1 MNRILL
7 ISIILFIFIVVNRNI
22 KDNFISF
29 NTKTLNGKLEDET
42 LFKNFHTIKTFNTIP
57 ENVLPRLTFHSY
69 ESCPTLYKLFMGLS
83 SLNDKENDLQ
93 IENTDGL
100 NFRSKIISRFYNI
113 KRFVRP
119 EHNILDI
126 DRKFLPV
133 TIKSTIVELFE
144 HINDF
149 FGIEEAE
156 VINEVTEEA
165 EAKEYYD
172 IKNGEINEKI
182 IGIKNILAQTE
193 RYFKY
198 LSGKIPK
205 VQNDNFIELIKI
217 LIEEYEK
224 IEKILNFTRS
234 HYLVN
239 SNSIVEH
246 FIIKDLTK
254 AVKNID
260 SVVSLSYSN
269 IEEAA
274 IAAKERAEATRSATR
289 AAEIAAATAA
299 TRAAIRAARE
309 AEIAA
314 EIAAVKEKVVIEIKN
329 LENSYLNEN
338 EKDAVERIKFKL
350 DNNKFVYII
359 EDLFTLEILDREK
372 FDTLIKE
379 GYKFLKEKMKEDNND
394 SIKNQINSTLKDY
407 IIPDFESQIEY
418 IITEETKTKIRTL
431 KEELKELEF
440 DDEGSN
446 KMNLI
451 NPNFTFNLA
460 ENEEI
465 NYDNLNHIEQKSKQ
479 VLFDVKVDFTEED
492 VIKFTEYCFMY
503 CCFGIIDIDLLSL
516 TSNHYRVL
524 PCFNHKKNSK
534 GMSDYYYILPER
546 IRSVAMEEGSEY
558 TRAKCNGCA
567 SNIIVFFN
575 KIPDK
580 FKHYKKLMQKKK
592 NKYIKDIIS
601 S

>member
-29 NTKTLNGKLEDET
+29 DSKTLTGKLDDET
-42 LFKNFHTIKTFNTIP
+42 LFKNFHTIIKTFNSIP
-57 ENVLPRLTFHSY
+57 ENELPRLTFHSY

-100 NFRSKIISRFYNI
+100 NFRSKIISKFYNI

-144 HINDF
+144 NINVF

-156 VINEVTEEA
+156 VVNEVTEE
-165 EAKEYYD
+165 KEYDTIQTLYVEERD
-172 IKNGEINEKI
+172 KL
-182 IGIKNILAQTE
+182 KNILAQTE
-193 RYFKY
+193 RYFNY

-205 VQNDNFIELIKI
+205 VKNDNFIELIKI

-224 IEKILNFTRS
+224 IDKILNFTRS

-239 SNSIVEH
+239 
-246 FIIKDLTK
+246 FIDTETQSDTNTFSTL
-254 AVKNID
+254 
-260 SVVSLSYSN
+260 
-269 IEEAA
+269 IENFN
-274 IAAKERAEATRSATR
+274 T
-289 AAEIAAATAA
+289 
-299 TRAAIRAARE
+299 
-309 AEIAA
+309 
-314 EIAAVKEKVVIEIKN
+314 V
-329 LENSYLNEN
+329 LNEN

-359 EDLFTLEILDREK
+359 EDLFTLEMLDREK

-379 GYKFLKEKMKEDNND
+379 GYKFLKEKGDQKIDD
-394 SIKNQINSTLKDY
+394 QIKSTLKDY

-418 IITEETKTKIRTL
+418 TITEETKEKISKL
-431 KEELKELEF
+431 QEELEKLEF
-440 DDEGSN
+440 DDEGSET
-446 KMNLI
+446 MNLI
-451 NPNFTFNLA
+451 NPNFTFKLGGNKD
-460 ENEEI
+460 I
-465 NYDNLNHIEQKSKQ
+465 SYDNSNHIEQKSKQ

-492 VIKFTEYCFMY
+492 VIKYTEYCFMH

-580 FKHYKKLMQKKK
+580 FKHYKKLME
-592 NKYIKDIIS
+592 NKYIEDIIS